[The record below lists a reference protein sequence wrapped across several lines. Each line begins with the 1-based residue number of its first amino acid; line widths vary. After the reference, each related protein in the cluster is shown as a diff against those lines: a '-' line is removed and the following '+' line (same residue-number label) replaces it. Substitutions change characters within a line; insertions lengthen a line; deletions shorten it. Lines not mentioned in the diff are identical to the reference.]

1 MSPPKFTSEE
11 LRGLALLKRLPA
23 ETLDLLAVRLNKLDD
38 VYCAPQHS
46 PVEIREEE
54 GSFFLY
60 RLRPGYSRPV
70 PIAVEKHRHRHR
82 WNALAPPIDNAFR
95 EAIPGGQELGYPSDG
110 GPTAP
115 LTLWA
120 VQKIIGDRMVTLPA
134 VAKAL
139 QRQRNRP
146 RQT

>member
-1 MSPPKFTSEE
+1 MSPPTFTPEE
-11 LRGLALLKRLPA
+11 LCKFELLRKLLPEA
-23 ETLDLLAVRLNKLDD
+23 LDLLAVRLNKLDD
-38 VYCAPQHS
+38 AYRAPQHS
-46 PVEIREEE
+46 PVELREEE

-120 VQKIIGDRMVTLPA
+120 VQKITGDRMVTLPA

>member
-1 MSPPKFTSEE
+1 VSSPNFTPEE
-11 LRGLALLKRLPA
+11 LRGLDLLRDLPA
-23 ETLDLLAVRLNKLDD
+23 EVLNLLAVRLNRIDD
-38 VYCAPQHS
+38 AYRAPEHP

-70 PIAVEKHRHRHR
+70 PIDVERHRHRHY
-82 WNALAPPIDNAFR
+82 WHALARPIDDAFR
-95 EAIPGGQELGYPSDG
+95 EVIPGGLELGYPSNG

-115 LTLWA
+115 LTFWA
-120 VQKIIGDRMVTLPA
+120 VKKIVGSQMVTLAA

-139 QRQRNRP
+139 QRKRNRP